1 MGGSEWLTSIPRSH
15 NFDSKLFSSVNDFL
29 EHVIIKESGGE
40 KLPPKHLGDVLID
53 DKTLID
59 VKSVNVSKKYHMPNL
74 ASQKKLLDWL
84 SDKDNTLKYLFIFYE
99 KIDDI
104 IHIRDIELRD
114 IEEINPECLI
124 VQAQGLGVM
133 QIKDIKKLSFV
144 KKIDRE
150 SWLLNVLKPKVS
162 EANEMID
169 VPIMYGNEERW
180 AAVRKRGI
188 IRDKNDSL
196 ILPLLYYVDIY
207 LLSNS
212 FFFS

>member
-1 MGGSEWLTSIPRSH
+1 MRRTLFCLFCFWLKILKDI
-15 NFDSKLFSSVNDFL
+15 F
-29 EHVIIKESGGE
+29 
-40 KLPPKHLGDVLID
+40 DVLID

-99 KIDDI
+99 KVDDI
-104 IHIRDIELRD
+104 IHIKDIELKD

-150 SWLLNVLKPKVS
+150 SWLLNVLKPKVLS
-162 EANEMID
+162 YLNK
-169 VPIMYGNEERW
+169 EEN
-180 AAVRKRGI
+180 KI
-188 IRDKNDSL
+188 KNTKK
-196 ILPLLYYVDIY
+196 IY
-207 LLSNS
+207 EK
-212 FFFS
+212 F